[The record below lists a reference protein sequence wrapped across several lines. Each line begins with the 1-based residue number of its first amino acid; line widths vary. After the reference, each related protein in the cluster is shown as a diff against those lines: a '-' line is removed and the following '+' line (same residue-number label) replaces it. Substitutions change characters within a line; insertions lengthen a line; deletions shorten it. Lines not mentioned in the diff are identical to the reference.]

1 MPDRK
6 LLTVQQH
13 ILEEQRR
20 NFPTATGEFSWLL
33 SGITLATKIIAAAVR
48 RAGITDNVLGA
59 TSEKNVQGETVQ
71 KLDVL
76 ANDTLLQFLGNR
88 GNVAIMASEE
98 NEEPVVVE
106 RDRRHGRYVVVFDPL
121 DGSSNIDV
129 NVSVGTI
136 FSILRR
142 NQDPDGTRESMADV
156 LQAGYQQVAA
166 GYVVY
171 GSSTMLVY
179 TTGNGVHGFT
189 LDPAIGAYLLSHE
202 NIRMPASGTVYSVNE
217 ANADGFPEG
226 YRKYLSLLRSGATG
240 RTYSSRYIGS
250 LVADFHRTLLKGGV
264 FLYPPTAA
272 HPSGKL
278 RLLYEANPIAFLTE
292 QAGGEAIDGNGRIL
306 DIQPT
311 SLHQRTPLI
320 VGGVEEM
327 ALLQQVLSQ
336 SSANA

>member
-1 MPDRK
+1 MTHFK

-20 NFPTATGEFSWLL
+20 NFPPASGEFSWLL

-48 RAGITDNVLGA
+48 RAGITDNVLGS
-59 TSEKNVQGETVQ
+59 TGQQNVQGETVQ
-71 KLDVL
+71 KLDSL
-76 ANDTLLQFLGNR
+76 SNDTLLQFLGNR

-106 RDRRHGRYVVVFDPL
+106 RDRRHGKYVVVFDPL

-142 NQDPDGTRESMADV
+142 EPDPEGTRDSMADV
-156 LQAGYQQVAA
+156 LQPGYRQVAA

-189 LDPAIGAYLLSHE
+189 LDPAIGAYLMSHE
-202 NIRMPASGTVYSVNE
+202 NIRMPAAGQVYSVNE
-217 ANADGFPEG
+217 ANIDSFPGG
-226 YRKYLSLLRSGATG
+226 YKRYLGLLRSGGAG

-264 FLYPPTAA
+264 FLYPPTKSN
-272 HPSGKL
+272 PTGKL
-278 RLLYEANPIAFLTE
+278 RLLYEANPVAFLAE
-292 QAGGEAIDGNGRIL
+292 QAGGQATDGRSRIL
-306 DIQPT
+306 DISPT
-311 SLHQRTPLI
+311 DLHQRTPLV
-320 VGGVEEM
+320 VGGTDELE
-327 ALLQQVLSQ
+327 LLGQVL
-336 SSANA
+336 AEEGVT